1 MIGWG
6 TSLFQAFLIVL
17 FAGLFLASLI
27 ALIRGRVTRA
37 EGFLR
42 LAVFAAATVAAIWPA
57 ITTVAAGFLGIGRGT
72 DLLLYITVLVM
83 LMGFWMTYVRLRRLR
98 RQITLLV
105 RQDTLERATDL
116 LEQARRERN
125 VDAGCK
131 PTSETAAPDD
141 GAA

>member
-6 TSLFQAFLIVL
+6 MHMFQAFLIAL
-17 FAGLFLASLI
+17 FVGLFLVSLV
-27 ALIRGRVTRA
+27 ALLRGRITRG

-42 LAVFAAATVAAIWPA
+42 LIVFAAASVAAIWPA
-57 ITTVAAGFLGIGRGT
+57 ITTIIAEFLGIGRGT
-72 DLLLYITVLVM
+72 DLLLYIMVLVM

-105 RQDTLERATDL
+105 RQDALENAGDL
-116 LEQARRERN
+116 LRQARRERN
-125 VDAGCK
+125 ADACCT
-131 PTSETAAPDD
+131 PTSDTAVQDD